1 MNQINHTTLVSAILT
16 QLKTVADTAFQVV
29 GPGEQDPD
37 MGETA
42 AADAVQCFARL
53 DSVRVVFD
61 KRRTNGD
68 VHSGMLEV
76 GVMVIGTAANSN
88 PLTDISSQL
97 QSIINVLE
105 LAILRPSSGN
115 GQLNINLQCGEIS
128 EQTPSPEMRAARI
141 VSMKF
146 VGSAKAE

>member
-16 QLKTVADTAFQVV
+16 QLKTVADTAFKVV

-53 DSVRVVFD
+53 DSVRTVLD
-61 KRRTNGD
+61 KRRSEGD
-68 VHSGMLEV
+68 VHSGTLEV

-88 PLTDISSQL
+88 PLTDISSEL

-105 LAILRPSSGN
+105 LAILRPSSVN

-146 VGSAKAE
+146 VGTAKAE